1 MIPKFIH
8 FVWGLNDEEFGLAE
22 AIAVISAAKQN
33 PSWQV
38 FVWSPQRPTGP
49 NWTLAWASGNQSIR
63 WMPLPDLGDFTQ
75 AWGVKIPHYAH
86 RADLFRHAITYAMG
100 GAYLDMDTLTLK
112 PFETIG
118 LDAPFIIGR
127 EFHADGTTE
136 GLCNAIFFCAPFS
149 RFAFDW
155 LKAWQEFDGT
165 GWNEFSVK
173 LPWQMAITHGST
185 RGRILPSPQGSGQ
198 IKIVDRAILGPL
210 WWDREAYWKRNDDLP
225 DVTVAHL
232 WRTSGSGD
240 RLKALTVEEVM
251 RAECF
256 YTRKAKECL
265 L

>member
-1 MIPKFIH
+1 VIPKFIH
-8 FVWGLNDEEFGLAE
+8 FVWGLGGDEFGLAE
-22 AIAVISAAKQN
+22 YVAVASAARHN
-33 PSWQV
+33 PDWEV
-38 FVWSPQRPTGP
+38 YVWAP
-49 NWTLAWASGNQSIR
+49 NSHAPSGDWWARARARFGAIYR
-63 WMPLPDLGDFTQ
+63 ELPNLGDFTQ
-75 AWGVKIPHYAH
+75 AWGTKVPHYAH
-86 RADLFRHAITYAMG
+86 RADLFRHAITYALG

-127 EFHADGTTE
+127 EFHKDGTTE

-198 IKIVDRAILGPL
+198 IKTVDRAILGPL
-210 WWDREAYWKRNDDLP
+210 WWDREAYWERNDDLP
-225 DVTVAHL
+225 DVTIAHL

-240 RLKALTVEEVM
+240 RLKALTVEEIM

-256 YTRKAKECL
+256 YTRKAKEYL
-265 L
+265 A